1 MPAIFN
7 HFWIM
12 FIVGTVA
19 NGLIWKSKSK
29 KYIAENPELQEGYD
43 SLIKG
48 WLIYGNIPWIIMGIG
63 MLSGLTK
70 NIFEFFN
77 PREMNPIVIV
87 FFLVII
93 VEWILSV
100 KWIFF
105 NGGAE
110 KLVKHPGMFT
120 QTEKGNEKF
129 ETMKVK
135 LLCVAGIIGGIVGI
149 VMMWKMNIPIDTL
162 GQ

>member
-1 MPAIFN
+1 
-7 HFWIM
+7 
-12 FIVGTVA
+12 
-19 NGLIWKSKSK
+19 
-29 KYIAENPELQEGYD
+29 
-43 SLIKG
+43 
-48 WLIYGNIPWIIMGIG
+48 MGVG
-63 MLSGLTK
+63 MLTGLTK
-70 NIFEFFN
+70 NMFEFFN
-77 PREMNPIVIV
+77 PREMNPIVII

-93 VEWILSV
+93 IEWILSV

-129 ETMKVK
+129 ETMKIK
-135 LLCVAGIIGGIVGI
+135 LLCVAGIGIVGNSI
-149 VMMWKMNIPIDTL
+149 VMMWKMNIPIDTF

>member
-1 MPAIFN
+1 
-7 HFWIM
+7 M
-12 FIVGTVA
+12 FIVVTVA
-19 NGLIWKSKSK
+19 NGLIWKSKLK
-29 KYIAENPELQEGYD
+29 KYIAENPELQEVYD

-48 WLIYGNIPWIIMGIG
+48 WLIYGNIPWVVMGVG
-63 MLSGLTK
+63 MLTGLTK
-70 NIFEFFN
+70 NMFEFFN
-77 PREMNPIVIV
+77 PREMNPIVII

-93 VEWILSV
+93 IEWILSV

-129 ETMKVK
+129 ETMKIK
-135 LLCVAGIIGGIVGI
+135 LLCVAGIIGGIVGNSI
-149 VMMWKMNIPIDTL
+149 VMMWKMNIPIDTF

>member
-1 MPAIFN
+1 
-7 HFWIM
+7 
-12 FIVGTVA
+12 
-19 NGLIWKSKSK
+19 
-29 KYIAENPELQEGYD
+29 
-43 SLIKG
+43 
-48 WLIYGNIPWIIMGIG
+48 
-63 MLSGLTK
+63 MLTGLTK
-70 NIFEFFN
+70 NMFEFFN
-77 PREMNPIVIV
+77 PREMNPIVII

-93 VEWILSV
+93 IEWILSV

-129 ETMKVK
+129 ETMKIK
-135 LLCVAGIIGGIVGI
+135 LLCVAGIIGGIVGNSI
-149 VMMWKMNIPIDTL
+149 VMMWKMNIPIDTF